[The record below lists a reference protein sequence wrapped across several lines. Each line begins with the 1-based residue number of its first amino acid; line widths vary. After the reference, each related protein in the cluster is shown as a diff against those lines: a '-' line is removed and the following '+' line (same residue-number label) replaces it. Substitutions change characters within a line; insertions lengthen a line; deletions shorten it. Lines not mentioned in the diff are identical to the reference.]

1 LVPATVAQQCGFLG
15 RADDINKQDS
25 GKNAAGLDAT
35 AQRTMPDEYRFQ
47 QLFISMAAPPR
58 NCSFHV
64 LSRPLLRTTA
74 NCFFPRSSRP
84 VDPTAMANSAYL
96 DGAHFKSTVDPVRP
110 IVHALD
116 VYPLTFE

>member
-25 GKNAAGLDAT
+25 GKNAAGLGAT

-58 NCSFHV
+58 PPETFFRFYTQSQIA
-64 LSRPLLRTTA
+64 RPCA
-74 NCFFPRSSRP
+74 ESPPKCVN
-84 VDPTAMANSAYL
+84 
-96 DGAHFKSTVDPVRP
+96 
-110 IVHALD
+110 
-116 VYPLTFE
+116 